1 MRNTCWN
8 GSNSL
13 LIDMYWT
20 ICFDAIRSNILL
32 MASNWEIGL
41 TLVNVFM
48 SRLGFF
54 RSGFIY
60 DALNSAGYIPVASE
74 FDNIG
79 KSCEEM

>member
-1 MRNTCWN
+1 
-8 GSNSL
+8 
-13 LIDMYWT
+13 
-20 ICFDAIRSNILL
+20 
-32 MASNWEIGL
+32 
-41 TLVNVFM
+41 M